1 MGNHSVAASRRCRGW
16 LVPYLLAAGTWA
28 IHVVP
33 SRAEEAFEL
42 AAEGDVRWR
51 RGNLH
56 AHSHWSDGDDYLES
70 IALWY
75 RDQGYDFLAF
85 TDHNVLATS
94 ERWAA
99 VEKTKGGRRAFAKL
113 QRNFPDWVDSRTVDG
128 ELQVRLRRFDEV
140 AARFNRPERFLLVQG
155 EEISDSAAS
164 FPVHMNASNV
174 GELIEPRGG
183 RDVFEAIQ
191 NNVRAVLEQRERT
204 GQPMIVHLNHP
215 NYGYAVTA
223 EDLMRVQGERFF
235 EVYNGHPGVNN
246 SGDAQHAG
254 AERMW
259 DVILAH
265 RLGLLDLPAMFG
277 LAVDDGHSYH
287 DIPSRASEPGRGWVM
302 VLSEQLTPESL
313 IANLEAGRFYASS
326 GVALRRIAFV
336 EGRFEVEV
344 DPQPDE
350 QYTIEFVGTRQ
361 GADLRGEPVTDANGQ
376 AVRAT
381 RRYGAD
387 VGAVWQTVQGTRG
400 VYQLQGDELYVRAR
414 VKSSASHPNPSE
426 TGDAKMAW
434 TQPAIPATA
443 RGK

>member
-1 MGNHSVAASRRCRGW
+1 
-16 LVPYLLAAGTWA
+16 
-28 IHVVP
+28 
-33 SRAEEAFEL
+33 
-42 AAEGDVRWR
+42 
-51 RGNLH
+51 
-56 AHSHWSDGDDYLES
+56 
-70 IALWY
+70 
-75 RDQGYDFLAF
+75 
-85 TDHNVLATS
+85 
-94 ERWAA
+94 
-99 VEKTKGGRRAFAKL
+99 
-113 QRNFPDWVDSRTVDG
+113 
-128 ELQVRLRRFDEV
+128 
-140 AARFNRPERFLLVQG
+140 
-155 EEISDSAAS
+155 
-164 FPVHMNASNV
+164 
-174 GELIEPRGG
+174 
-183 RDVFEAIQ
+183 
-191 NNVRAVLEQRERT
+191 
-204 GQPMIVHLNHP
+204 
-215 NYGYAVTA
+215 
-223 EDLMRVQGERFF
+223 
-235 EVYNGHPGVNN
+235 
-246 SGDAQHAG
+246 
-254 AERMW
+254 
-259 DVILAH
+259 
-265 RLGLLDLPAMFG
+265 
-277 LAVDDGHSYH
+277 
-287 DIPSRASEPGRGWVM
+287 M